1 MNKILFNNQIFEILT
16 LFSTD
21 LKIKL
26 HGRKIAKLLNANQ
39 RTVLLNLNKL
49 EESKILN
56 SNMNGKN
63 KEFSLN
69 LEYEMT
75 FQILNMTEQYKFI
88 RLQEKHFFI
97 YSLIKDLKKIIDE
110 PIIIYGSY
118 ANQTQTKHSD
128 IDILIVG
135 KPPKHEAE
143 YIIKSSIVKVHFVN
157 LSKKDFIDG
166 IKKDEPYMKSV
177 VKNHVI
183 PQGAEEFIKWRIK
196 YEQDKVVR

>member
-16 LFSTD
+16 LFSSD

-26 HGRKIAKLLNANQ
+26 HGRKIASLINANQ
-39 RTVLLNLNKL
+39 RTTLLNLNKL

-56 SNMNGKN
+56 SKTNGKN

-69 LEYEMT
+69 LEYELT
-75 FQILNMTEQYKFI
+75 FQLLNMTEQYKFI
-88 RLQEKHFFI
+88 KLQEKHFFI
-97 YSLIKDLKKIIDE
+97 YALIRDLKKIIDE
-110 PIIIYGSY
+110 PIMIYGSY

-135 KPPKHEAE
+135 KPPKKEAE
-143 YIIKSSIVKVHFVN
+143 DIIKMSTVKVHFVN

-166 IKKDEPYMKSV
+166 LKKNEPYMKSI
-177 VKNHVI
+177 VKKHII
-183 PQGAEEFIKWRIK
+183 PQGAEEFIKWRLK